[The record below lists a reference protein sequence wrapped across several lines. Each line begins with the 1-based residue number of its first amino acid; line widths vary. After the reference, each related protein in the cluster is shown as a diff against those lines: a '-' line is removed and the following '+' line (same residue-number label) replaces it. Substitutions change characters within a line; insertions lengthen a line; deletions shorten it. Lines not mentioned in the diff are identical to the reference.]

1 MGIIISLKGEMDMGK
16 SEVKFEDLYDID
28 KIDDMVLA
36 LFSLTLD
43 RDGRAWKGV
52 AWSVTD
58 RLYEKGLIYD
68 PKTPAKSVALTEEGI
83 ARSKRLF
90 EQYFSRKQHETDNKK
105 S

>member
-1 MGIIISLKGEMDMGK
+1 MNQEKKPAKKPEA
-16 SEVKFEDLYDID
+16 KFEDLYDLD

-36 LFSLTLD
+36 LFYLTLD

-52 AWSVTD
+52 DWSTTD

-68 PKTPAKSVALTEEGI
+68 PKNKAKSVVLTEEGI

-90 EQYFSRKQHETDNKK
+90 EQYFGRNEIIDT
-105 S
+105 